1 MRGFAAAVAAF
12 SGCASLPGA
21 GGHYIWLTGESLREG
36 AEGEGGRRAAVVLTE
51 TAAGEAR
58 GEYFMRMFAEGPQTC
73 RSSWTDSSRHER
85 AELRLALDEEGG
97 SGALVSA
104 PFVTSGE
111 WTVEAECQYGL
122 FGHSSSD
129 EPPPLLTYYTSA

>member
-1 MRGFAAAVAAF
+1 MRAFLHGGCLRHFGSELRKMVSDLNLTDSDSAAAMQP
-12 SGCASLPGA
+12 SPP
-21 GGHYIWLTGESLREG
+21 H
-36 AEGEGGRRAAVVLTE
+36 
-51 TAAGEAR
+51 
-58 GEYFMRMFAEGPQTC
+58 P
-73 RSSWTDSSRHER
+73 
-85 AELRLALDEEGG
+85 LDEEGG

-129 EPPPLLTYYTSA
+129 EPPPLLTYYSSA

>member
-1 MRGFAAAVAAF
+1 MRGFAAAVAAL

-21 GGHYIWLTGESLREG
+21 GGHYIWQTGESLREA
-36 AEGEGGRRAAVVLTE
+36 AEGGGGRRAAVVLTE
-51 TAAGEAR
+51 TAAGRAE
-58 GEYFMRMFAEGPQTC
+58 GDFMRMFTEGPQMC
-73 RSSWTDSSRHER
+73 HSSWTDSSRHER

-129 EPPPLLTYYTSA
+129 EPPPLLTYYSSA